1 MNKQYTLELIAHIH
15 NDFHEKFGIP
25 RQSGLADV
33 ESYIV
38 FEKSYSMPEAF
49 RGLEDYSHLWL
60 IWQFSE
66 CADAGFRPTVRPPR
80 LGGNK
85 RMGVFATRSPYRPNS
100 LGLSSVKLEKI
111 LQTEEH
117 GTVLVV
123 TGADLMNGTP
133 IFDIKPY
140 LAYVDSHPDAKN
152 GFAEDFVDYSLTV
165 NCPSAILT
173 KVPEKKQ
180 TALLQILAGD
190 PRPSYQNNE
199 ERIYKM
205 AYSNFTV
212 HFKVKNKTLFV
223 INIE

>member
-1 MNKQYTLELIAHIH
+1 MNKQYTLEVIAHIH

-100 LGLSSVKLEKI
+100 LGLSSVKLEKV

-123 TGADLMNGTP
+123 TGADLMDGTP

-140 LAYVDSHPDAKN
+140 LAYVDSHPEAKS
-152 GFAEDFVDYSLTV
+152 GFAEDFVNYALTV
-165 NCPSAILT
+165 ECPPSLLDI
-173 KVPEKKQ
+173 VPKEKQ
-180 TALLQILAGD
+180 APLLQVLAGD
-190 PRPSYQNNE
+190 PRPAYQHDE

-205 AYSNFTV
+205 TYGYYTV
-212 HFKVKNKTLFV
+212 HFKVKDQTLTV
-223 INIE
+223 TAIE